1 MPALIQHIDA
11 IARQKGRDLRCRES
25 HPQHSKQWRA
35 YHYDDEPVRAEVLS
49 WRDAHNAPGC
59 QERRAEDL

>member
-11 IARQKGRDLRCRES
+11 IARQKERDVRCRES
-25 HPQHSKQWRA
+25 HPQHSKQW
-35 YHYDDEPVRAEVLS
+35 RAEVLS

-59 QERRAEDL
+59 QERRAEDV